1 MNAQQVDHQGA
12 GRNQS
17 GHSSHTNPHYYAPHN
32 HIGSPQHHIG
42 SPQRHLPPRSPPNN
56 HLLANSDS
64 STAQR
69 DNLSPHNHPGLNA
82 SNGNQPHLNSSQASR
97 MIDLPEHE
105 IVVSRLFLQ
114 VDRIKGRLKKLST
127 KSTEY
132 NEQIQKYINIGDKE
146 QAYFA
151 LSKKK
156 QIEDFIRKHKK
167 EVAFLEKQIDRIEEV
182 GHDVKMTEV
191 IRDSNKVLERM
202 IKEIDI
208 EEVHQAKILQ
218 EEGKMR
224 REELDELL
232 QSCIGEDS
240 AADAE
245 IAKQI
250 DDIEKSMLLHTEFK
264 KPSQAINT
272 KNIELGIPQHKPKQ
286 QPPKQQSQVYESVY
300 RPFDNKEDPV
310 PEVKKPAQK
319 HALPSEFLL
328 QNM

>member
-1 MNAQQVDHQGA
+1 MGNSNANSSKPRKKQPEQPPAIPQPQVPNYYQPQYSENPVFLMNSQPFQTSK
-12 GRNQS
+12 N
-17 GHSSHTNPHYYAPHN
+17 
-32 HIGSPQHHIG
+32 
-42 SPQRHLPPRSPPNN
+42 LPPA
-56 HLLANSDS
+56 ANP
-64 STAQR
+64 Q
-69 DNLSPHNHPGLNA
+69 
-82 SNGNQPHLNSSQASR
+82 SR
-97 MIDLPEHE
+97 LIDIPEHE
-105 IVVSRLFLQ
+105 IIVTRMHISISKINKRLG
-114 VDRIKGRLKKLST
+114 VLST